1 MPHGYT
7 IVENRWL
14 AHADWDEAV
23 VRELLSLDMLCARS
37 VVLDPHLPYAAD
49 FVRPPTTL
57 HWSRCREYP
66 YALQAAPLHEGMA
79 VLEAGGGHAVFKCAL
94 AKRAARVDVAD
105 IDSDALGYCAGAEPF
120 RRFDNLHYF
129 QWDLTRLPECRHGC
143 YDHVSCVSVL
153 EHVPDWRAALSGL
166 LRCLRPGGHLV
177 LTCDVE
183 VEERPPALRVKGMG
197 AGLAAALGGY
207 PAFPPPGGRAVV
219 GNVGGVMTLVQCLV
233 IRRDKP

>member
-14 AHADWDEAV
+14 ALGDWDEAV

-37 VVLDPHLPYAAD
+37 VVLDPHRPYAAD

-66 YALQAAPLHEGMA
+66 YALKAAPLHEGMA

-94 AKRAARVDVAD
+94 ARRAARVDVAD
-105 IDSDALGYCAGAEPF
+105 TDADALGYCVGAEPF
-120 RRFDNLHYF
+120 RQFPNLSYF
-129 QWDLTRLPECRHGC
+129 QWDLTRLPESRHGY
-143 YDHVSCVSVL
+143 YDHISCVSVL
-153 EHVPDWRAALSGL
+153 EHIPDWRAALTSL
-166 LRCLRPGGHLV
+166 LGCLKPGGHLV
-177 LTCDVE
+177 LTCDVTA
-183 VEERPPALRVKGMG
+183 EEQALGLRLAGMG
-197 AGLAAALGGY
+197 AGLAAVLGY
-207 PAFPPPGGRAVV
+207 PAFPAPPGRPVV
-219 GNVGGVMTLVQCLV
+219 GNVGGAMTLIQCLV